1 MINFSVISS
10 CKLLGLGGC
19 GTNGLQNRINESSS
33 SHRVHRAMRFSF
45 IYTFV
50 ILFMMCFGL
59 AGAQTAAPPAGSGTE
74 NDPYLITELG
84 NLVWM
89 SDTVTSSSGKYYKMI
104 NNINASATS
113 AWNDGAGFVPIGT
126 ITAPFMGL
134 FDGNRKKITGLTIN
148 RSSSSTDYVG
158 LFGYTGTDCAIKDLG
173 LEGGSVSGTSSSSSV
188 YVGVLVGYT
197 RGTIT
202 NCYASGAVSGT
213 STASFSDVYVGG
225 LVGYQYSSGTIENCY
240 ASSSVSGTSSSSYV
254 YVYIGGLVGYQDYGA
269 ITNCYASG
277 EVSGTG
283 SFDYDVFVGGLVGL
297 FSGGTIANCYAS
309 GEVSGTGTG
318 NSSSSVRVG
327 GLVGYQAYGSTITNC
342 YAIGS
347 VSGARGVGGLV
358 GHASGTITNCHATGS
373 VSGSGDVGGL
383 AGYQDYGE
391 ITNCYYDSQ
400 TTGCSDTGKGT
411 PKTTAEMKQQ
421 ITFKGWDFTDTWIID
436 EGASYPYLRAFRDEA
451 ILTVSVIGNGTVTPS
466 VGVHSYAYGEVV
478 SLSATADAGFGFIEW
493 IGDNI
498 TDVNDANTTVVMDY
512 NTSVTARF
520 GKAIYTLADL
530 QAVKDDLDGQYIL
543 MNDIDASETVSW
555 NSGAGFV
562 PIGTRPAPFTG
573 LFDGN
578 GKKITGLTINRSSAI
593 PDYVGM
599 FGFIEIGSTIKDLGL
614 EGGSMS
620 GTCTG
625 PNSSVYVGGLVGHQ
639 YSGGT
644 IENCYASGEVSGTG
658 TGNSSSSV
666 FVGGLVGCQDG
677 GTITN
682 CYASGRVSGTSGYSY
697 VGGLVGSQPDV
708 GTITNCYAS
717 GEVSGTRTG
726 YDSSFVYVGGLVGYQ
741 AYGST
746 ITNCYA
752 IGSVSGSGDVG
763 GLVGY
768 QDYGAITNCYY
779 DSQTTGCSDTD
790 KGTPK
795 TTAEMKQQ
803 STFNDWDFVNTW
815 GIEEGVDY
823 PYLRSWPKPV
833 TYTVTFDANGGSGTM
848 SAQTFR
854 AGVVQALK
862 ANTFSRFGYTFAGW
876 NTNSIGTGTNYSDQ
890 QSITVSTSM
899 TLYAKWNVFDLS
911 LNSGDFTK
919 GISSALSPG
928 SIVDVS
934 WDVSASQAVAAPVWF
949 EVFGSKTGGFDQVRT
964 GATMTSSYKKTDGL
978 SATSSQVQPSNLLL
992 NTVTDGV
999 YTLIPS
1005 VNRAT
1010 LKSGSEVAIPE
1021 SDYTN
1026 NWLPIAGKRLSVHNP
1041 NQLDIDLSL
1050 SDVQVVYNPMQPT
1063 KIGFTGKVTNTGSVD
1078 MTKPGA
1084 WVEVFYGTLTAEGT
1098 LMPQGT
1104 IGAGQNINTL
1114 AAGAQADFTLSGTVP
1129 AGVMNRAFAVVADS
1143 TDIVPETNEVNNSQL
1158 FYDPLILPPG
1168 KDNGIDLAITNMTVD
1183 ADQLAPNQVAP
1194 ESNLKFSV
1202 TVQNKGTTMPSEQ
1215 VYLELFAS
1223 QNGGVSCIPGITLT
1237 WSEKITAP
1245 ALGETQTYNFEKRIN
1260 SIGDGMYTLVAEVNR
1275 DGAGTNPGDMTPL
1288 DNRYSFS
1295 GGRVF
1300 LNTPVVSGSVNL
1312 VWSEGPTFTQSN
1324 GKMTVS
1330 GTIKNVGNATTR
1342 AFWTEAFV
1350 GTMQEKTGYFY
1361 KDTNTVF
1368 AGGINCTLKAN
1379 EEKAITLTGTVP
1391 AGKVVGVLADSTD
1404 VVAETDETDNYDYSE
1419 LTK

>member
-1 MINFSVISS
+1 
-10 CKLLGLGGC
+10 
-19 GTNGLQNRINESSS
+19 
-33 SHRVHRAMRFSF
+33 MRFSF
-45 IYTFV
+45 IYAFV

-74 NDPYLITELG
+74 NDPYQITELG

-104 NNINASATS
+104 NNIDASATS

-188 YVGVLVGYT
+188 YVGGLVGYT

-240 ASSSVSGTSSSSYV
+240 ASGSVSGTSSSSSV
-254 YVYIGGLVGYQDYGA
+254 YVGGLVGYQDYGA

-297 FSGGTIANCYAS
+297 FSGGTIA
-309 GEVSGTGTG
+309 
-318 NSSSSVRVG
+318 
-327 GLVGYQAYGSTITNC
+327 NC

-411 PKTTAEMKQQ
+411 PKTTAEMKQRT
-421 ITFKGWDFTDTWIID
+421 TFKGWDFTDTWIID

-520 GKAIYTLADL
+520 DKAIYTLTDL
-530 QAVKDDLDGQYIL
+530 QAVKDDLDGHYIL
-543 MNDIDASETVSW
+543 MNDIDASETASW
-555 NSGAGFV
+555 NSDAGFV
-562 PIGTRPAPFTG
+562 PIGTSTAPFTG

-578 GKKITGLTINRSSAI
+578 GKTITNLYINRSSSST
-593 PDYVGM
+593 DY
-599 FGFIEIGSTIKDLGL
+599 FGLFGYTGSGSTIKDLGL
-614 EGGSMS
+614 EGGSVS
-620 GTCTG
+620 GTCEG
-625 PNSSVYVGGLVGHQ
+625 SYSDVYVGGLVG

-644 IENCYASGEVSGTG
+644 IANCYASGEVSGTCTGYYVYVGGLVGYSSGVITNCYASGSVSGTCTGSYSDVYVGGLVGLSSGGTIANCYASGEVSGTG
-658 TGNSSSSV
+658 TGYYV
-666 FVGGLVGCQDG
+666 YVGGLVGYSSG
-677 GTITN
+677 VITN
-682 CYASGRVSGTSGYSY
+682 CYASGSVSGT
-697 VGGLVGSQPDV
+697 
-708 GTITNCYAS
+708 C
-717 GEVSGTRTG
+717 TG
-726 YDSSFVYVGGLVGYQ
+726 NNSSSVYVGGLVGYQ
-741 AYGST
+741 SSGGT

-752 IGSVSGSGDVG
+752 IGSVSGSGGVG

-768 QDYGAITNCYY
+768 ASGTITNCYY
-779 DSQTTGCSDTD
+779 DSQTTGCSDTG

-803 STFNDWDFVNTW
+803 STYTDWDFVNTW
-815 GIEEGVDY
+815 AIEEGVDY
-823 PYLRSWPKPV
+823 PYLRSLPKPV
-833 TYTVTFDANGGSGTM
+833 TYTVTFNANGGSGTM

-854 AGVVQALK
+854 AGVAQSLK
-862 ANTFSRFGYTFAGW
+862 ANTFTRSGYTFAGW

-899 TLYAKWNVFDLS
+899 TLYAKWDIFDLL
-911 LNSGDFTK
+911 LNSGSFTK

-934 WDVSASQAVAAPVWF
+934 WDVSAPQAVAAPVWF

-978 SATSSQVQPSNLLL
+978 SATSSQVKPSNLVL

-1005 VNRAT
+1005 INRAT

-1084 WVEVFYGTLTAEGT
+1084 WVEVFYGTLTAEGI

-1129 AGVMNRAFAVVADS
+1129 ADVMNRAFAVVADS

-1183 ADQLAPNQVAP
+1183 AAQLVPNAVAPND
-1194 ESNLKFSV
+1194 NLQYNV

-1223 QNGGVSCIPGITLT
+1223 QNGGVSYVPGITLT

-1245 ALGETQTYNFEKRIN
+1245 ALGETQTYNFEKPIN
-1260 SIGDGMYTLVAEVNR
+1260 SIGDGMYTLVAAVNR

-1312 VWSEGPTFTQSN
+1312 VWSEGPTFTQSD

-1330 GTIKNVGNATTR
+1330 GTIKNVGNAPTR

-1350 GTMQEKTGYFY
+1350 GTVQEKTGYFY